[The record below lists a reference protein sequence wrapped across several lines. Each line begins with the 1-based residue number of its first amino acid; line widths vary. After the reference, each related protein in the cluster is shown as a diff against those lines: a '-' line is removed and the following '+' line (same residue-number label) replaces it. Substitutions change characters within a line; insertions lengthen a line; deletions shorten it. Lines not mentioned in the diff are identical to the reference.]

1 MCPTASTTCL
11 LPTITPHQHYTAPY
25 LSYLANLILTTPH
38 PSLRTLFDASV
49 SISSHLISSVS
60 PSPSLNALTQRVIHI
75 LNLPV
80 FAASVSTVPYALCL
94 LLRYRLVP
102 HPSFSYSDE
111 TLLTVCILL
120 AHKFLT
126 DAYLPLRRFAA
137 AVDVQ
142 VRDLV
147 GAEKEVLGLIGYGV
161 WVEDE
166 EFEEWTGVMD
176 GV

>member
-1 MCPTASTTCL
+1 
-11 LPTITPHQHYTAPY
+11 
-25 LSYLANLILTTPH
+25 
-38 PSLRTLFDASV
+38 
-49 SISSHLISSVS
+49 
-60 PSPSLNALTQRVIHI
+60 
-75 LNLPV
+75 
-80 FAASVSTVPYALCL
+80 
-94 LLRYRLVP
+94 
-102 HPSFSYSDE
+102 
-111 TLLTVCILL
+111 VCILL